1 MNNHIIGTHWKV
13 LYDLPFSKPIIFTF
27 VDAKTVMTDSG
38 TQYKW
43 EAISDSLLKIYIPEY
58 VSLYANLYEGDIVN
72 GTADSDYTNMN
83 WTWTCEKYNAPRDP
97 IIGPIP
103 VSDILNGKWAIVN
116 KVDAP
121 DNELTFHADKT
132 IDSKLYGKGKWD
144 IKQDEHGEE
153 VLNIETAQ
161 GFIRYTFQIAD
172 EKWRGNAVNEL
183 GDKWDASFIHTLI
196 ITPVQ
201 KEPKPKAKPKKP
213 ASSITSSQNKK
224 KDAELIRQYLNEVGI
239 TCFYHFTDKKNLDS
253 IRTAGGLFSWDYCE
267 RNNINIPCPGGDE
280 LSRGCD
286 RRHKLQDYVRLSFCK
301 DHPMKHTCMKDNRI
315 SQPEILIVSTE
326 VAEFES
332 TLFSDINA
340 ADTRHTVGNNIEFLK
355 KIDHTIFRHD
365 YRFLHGFDKKKYQAE
380 ILVKTSVPIQYI
392 TNINSL

>member
-13 LYDLPFSKPIIFTF
+13 LYDLPFSRPIIFTF
-27 VDAKTVMTDSG
+27 VDAKNVMTDSG

-43 EAISDSLLKIYIPEY
+43 EVISDSLLKIYIPEY
-58 VSLYANLYEGDIVN
+58 VSLYANLYNGDIVN

-103 VSDILNGKWAIVN
+103 VSDILNGKWVIVN

-121 DNELTFHADKT
+121 DNELTFNADKT
-132 IDSKLYGKGKWD
+132 IDSKLYGKGKWN
-144 IKQDEHGEE
+144 IRQDENGKE

-172 EKWRGNAVNEL
+172 EKWRGKAVNEL
-183 GDKWDASFIHTLI
+183 GDKWEASFIHTLI

-201 KEPKPKAKPKKP
+201 KEPKPESKPKP
-213 ASSITSSQNKK
+213 ASGISSQLRKE
-224 KDAELIRQYLNEVGI
+224 DAILISQYLNEVGI

-267 RNNINIPCPGGDE
+267 RNNINIPRPGGDE
-280 LSRGCD
+280 LSRSLD
-286 RRHKLQDYVRLSFCK
+286 KKYNLQDYVRLSFCK
-301 DHPMKHTCMKDNRI
+301 DHPMKHICMKSNRI

-332 TLFSDINA
+332 TLFSDMNA
-340 ADTRHTVGNNIEFLK
+340 ADKQHSVGNNIDFLK
-355 KIDHTIFRHD
+355 KIDHTIFLRH
-365 YRFLHGFDKKKYQAE
+365 YHFLSDHDKKKYQAE
-380 ILVKTSVPIQYI
+380 ILVKTSVPIKYI